1 MNIVEILR
9 DVFVQSG
16 AAWVLWL
23 LFALSAGIVV
33 VAVERFLYFRAKSD
47 DVEGLAATLDAHL
60 RSGHR
65 EDALAALA
73 PSRSVGAQ
81 VAAAGLRLADRG
93 PQAADKGMQSAIAL
107 ERKSLETRLTYLG
120 TLGNNA
126 PFIGLFGT
134 VIGVVGAFQALGE
147 ANSVAGTASS
157 QVASN
162 AVMGAIA
169 EALVATAVG
178 IAVALPAVALYNYFQ
193 RQIATLLADAEALSN
208 LVIAYLVDEGVDEG
222 TDPSMD
228 RVDPTAMGAIDG
240 DANGDGT
247 RPSSVGE
254 LGASSDQTRG
264 PGLAVAPSA
273 SSSDEQK
280 KRA

>member
-1 MNIVEILR
+1 MNIVEFLR
-9 DVFVQSG
+9 DAFVQSG

-33 VAVERFLYFRAKSD
+33 VAVERWLYFRAKTD

-60 RSGHR
+60 RAGHR
-65 EDALAALA
+65 EEALEALA

-81 VAAAGLRLADRG
+81 VAAAGLRLAERG
-93 PQAADKGMQSAIAL
+93 PQAAEKGMQSAIAL

-147 ANSVAGTASS
+147 ANAVAGTASS
-157 QVASN
+157 QMASN

-222 TDPSMD
+222 TDPAIEKSVPE
-228 RVDPTAMGAIDG
+228 RERATNGGADDG
-240 DANGDGT
+240 DA
-247 RPSSVGE
+247 RPSSIERLAGS
-254 LGASSDQTRG
+254 GDPPGGR
-264 PGLAVAPSA
+264 GLAVA
-273 SSSDEQK
+273 SSSSGPK
-280 KRA
+280 KREKLR